1 MCTSGQVLPLIG
13 IFWCIYFQS
22 PLLFFIFRALPFL
35 PINNLLLTSRMKI
48 LYFLG
53 LFTSLLTL
61 TTAQAQ
67 TPTIDQSIA
76 MKSVS
81 NPQLS
86 PDGKWVAYTVTR
98 TNWDENAYDTDIW
111 LVNTATS
118 ERFQL
123 TRSKKSNSSPSWS
136 PDGRWIAFLSTRDDK
151 SQLYLISPYG
161 GEAKPL
167 TKFETGVNSFKW
179 SPSGKQLIFTATV
192 PDAKADKDRKDKYS
206 DYEVVRDDYKM
217 VHLYLL
223 DSLDSDKPASPK
235 PLTKGIGFSVGSF
248 SISPD
253 GRKIAFDATRNPDL
267 INGHTSDLYLLTL
280 GDTTT
285 RKLVALKGPD
295 TNPVW
300 SPDGKQLA
308 FNTANE
314 NEAYFYSNRLIA
326 IVSAEGGSPKLLSN
340 AFDEN
345 ANLLEWTPSGILF
358 SGFQKT
364 SSHLFRLDP
373 ATQKIDQLTKPDNL
387 LASQFSFS
395 KDYRQVAFLA
405 AQPNQYAEVQTSTLP
420 VFAPKS
426 LTDMGTQLAPYKTAT
441 REVVSWKSIDGA
453 TIEGIL
459 VKPANYDPSR
469 KYPLLVVIHGG
480 PTGIDLPSISPDRYY
495 PVELFA
501 AKGALVLR
509 PNYRGSAGYG
519 SSFRALNV
527 KNLGLGD
534 YDDVISGV
542 DFLINKGMVDKDKV
556 GAMGWSQGGYISAF
570 ITTYSDRFKATSVG
584 AGISNWATYYQNTDI
599 TPFTRQYLQG
609 TPWDNADIYQKTSPI
624 SYVNR
629 AKTPT
634 LIQHGELDRRVPIA
648 NAYELRLALE
658 DKGVPVKMV
667 VYKGF
672 GHGITK
678 PKSMRQVM
686 EENYRWFSKYIWG
699 ESL

>member
-1 MCTSGQVLPLIG
+1 MKS
-13 IFWCIYFQS
+13 IYF
-22 PLLFFIFRALPFL
+22 LYLLPFL
-35 PINNLLLTSRMKI
+35 VS
-48 LYFLG
+48 
-53 LFTSLLTL
+53 FTPAW
-61 TTAQAQ
+61 AQA
-67 TPTIDQSIA
+67 PSIVQSID

-86 PDGKWVAYTVTR
+86 PDGKWVAYTVTK

-111 LVNTATS
+111 LANTTTGDQ
-118 ERFQL
+118 FQL
-123 TRSKKSNSSPSWS
+123 TNSKKSNSSPAWS
-136 PDGRWIAFLSTRDDK
+136 PDGKWLAFLSTRDDK
-151 SQLYLISPYG
+151 SQLYVISPTG
-161 GEAKPL
+161 GEARPL
-167 TKFETGVNSFKW
+167 SKFETGVTTFKW
-179 SPSGKQLIFTATV
+179 SPTGKQIVFSATV
-192 PDAKADKDRKDKYS
+192 PDGKLDKERKEKYS

-223 DSLDSDKPASPK
+223 DSLTNEKPAQAK
-235 PLTKGIGFSVGSF
+235 ALTKGIGFSVGSF
-248 SISPD
+248 VVSPD
-253 GRKIAFDATRNPDL
+253 GKKIAFDASKNPDL
-267 INGHTSDLYLLTL
+267 INGHTSDLYVLTL
-280 GDTTT
+280 GDTVTT
-285 RKLVALKGPD
+285 KIVSLKGPD
-295 TNPVW
+295 QNPVW
-300 SPDGKQLA
+300 SPDGKQIA
-308 FNTANE
+308 FTTANE
-314 NEAYFYSNRLIA
+314 NEFYFYTNRLIA
-326 IVSAEGGSPKLLSN
+326 TVPATGGTPKILSN
-340 AFDEN
+340 TFDEN
-345 ANLLEWTPSGILF
+345 ANLLEWTADGILF

-364 SSHLFRLDP
+364 AAHLFRLDP
-373 ATQKIDQLTKPDNL
+373 ATLKTERLTKPDNL
-387 LASQFSFS
+387 IANQFSFS
-395 KDYRQVAFLA
+395 KDGQQMAFVGAL
-405 AQPNQYAEVQTSTLP
+405 PNQYSEIQTSS
-420 VFAPKS
+420 VRHFAPK
-426 LTDMGTQLAPYKTAT
+426 TITTMGKQLAPFSISS
-441 REVVSWKSIDGA
+441 REVISWKSVDGNM
-453 TIEGIL
+453 IEGIL
-459 VKPANYDPSR
+459 IKPANFDPTR

-480 PTGIDLPSISPDRYY
+480 PTGIDLPSVTADRYY
-495 PVELFA
+495 PIEQFT

-519 SSFRALNV
+519 SKFRSLNV

-542 DFLINKGMVDKDKV
+542 DYLITKGIVDKDKV

-624 SYVNR
+624 TYVSR

-658 DKGVPVKMV
+658 DKGIPVKMV

-678 PKSMRQVM
+678 PKPMRQVM

-699 ESL
+699 ENL

>member
-1 MCTSGQVLPLIG
+1 MKSLYSLI
-13 IFWCIYFQS
+13 
-22 PLLFFIFRALPFL
+22 LLSYLINSHGAL
-35 PINNLLLTSRMKI
+35 
-48 LYFLG
+48 
-53 LFTSLLTL
+53 
-61 TTAQAQ
+61 AQA
-67 TPTIDQSIA
+67 PTIDQSIS

-86 PDGKWVAYTVTR
+86 PDGKWVAYTVTK
-98 TNWDENAYDTDIW
+98 TNWDDNAYDTDIW
-111 LVNTATS
+111 LANTTTS
-118 ERFQL
+118 DRFQL
-123 TRSKKSNSSPSWS
+123 TNSKKSNNSPAWS
-136 PDGRWIAFLSTRDDK
+136 PDGKWLAFLSTRDEK
-151 SQLYLISPYG
+151 SQLYVISPSG
-161 GEAKPL
+161 GEARPL
-167 TKFETGVNSFKW
+167 TKFETGVTAFKW
-179 SPSGKQLIFTATV
+179 SPTGKQIIFSATV
-192 PDAKADKDRKDKYS
+192 PDAKTDKDRKEKYS

-223 DSLDSDKPASPK
+223 DSLANEKPSQGKA
-235 PLTKGIGFSVGSF
+235 LTKGIGFSVGSF
-248 SISPD
+248 VVSPD
-253 GRKIAFDATRNPDL
+253 GKKIAFDASKNPDL
-267 INGHTSDLYLLTL
+267 INSHTSDLYVLTL
-280 GDTTT
+280 GDTMT
-285 RKLVALKGPD
+285 RKIVSLKGPD
-295 TNPVW
+295 QNPVW
-300 SPDGKQLA
+300 SPDGKQIA
-308 FNTANE
+308 FTTANE
-314 NEAYFYSNRLIA
+314 NEFYFYTNRLIA
-326 IVSAEGGSPKLLSN
+326 TVPATGGTPKIITN
-340 AFDEN
+340 TFDEN
-345 ANLLEWTPSGILF
+345 ANLLEWTPDGILF
-358 SGFQKT
+358 SGYQKT
-364 SSHLFRLDP
+364 TAHLFKIDP
-373 ATQKIDQLTKPDNL
+373 ATQKTDRLTKPDNL
-387 LASQFSFS
+387 IATQFSFS
-395 KDYRQVAFLA
+395 KDGRQMAFLGA
-405 AQPNQYAEVQTSTLP
+405 LPNQYAEIQTSAVA
-420 VFAPKS
+420 VFSPKM
-426 LTDMGTQLAPYKTAT
+426 LTDMGAQLASFKIAT
-441 REVVSWKSIDGA
+441 REVISWKSIDGNV
-453 TIEGIL
+453 IEGIL
-459 VKPANYDPSR
+459 IKPANYDPAH

-480 PTGIDLPSISPDRYY
+480 PTGIDLPSVTADRNY
-495 PVELFA
+495 PVEQFT

-519 SSFRALNV
+519 GKFRALNV

-542 DFLINKGMVDKDKV
+542 DYLIGKGLVDKDKV

-624 SYVNR
+624 SYINR

-678 PKSMRQVM
+678 PKPMRQVM

>member
-1 MCTSGQVLPLIG
+1 MK
-13 IFWCIYFQS
+13 
-22 PLLFFIFRALPFL
+22 PFYS
-35 PINNLLLTSRMKI
+35 LLLLS
-48 LYFLG
+48 
-53 LFTSLLTL
+53 SLLWATRTL
-61 TTAQAQ
+61 AQA
-67 TPTIDQSIA
+67 PTIDQSISL
-76 MKSVS
+76 KSVS

-111 LVNTATS
+111 LANTATS
-118 ERFQL
+118 ERYQL
-123 TRSKKSNSSPSWS
+123 TRSKKSNSSPAWS
-136 PDGRWIAFLSTRDDK
+136 PDGKWIAFLSTRDDK

-161 GEAKPL
+161 GEARPL
-167 TKFETGVNSFKW
+167 TKFETGVTAFKW
-179 SPSGKQLIFTATV
+179 SPTGKQLIFSATV

-223 DSLDSDKPASPK
+223 DSLDNEKPMQPK
-235 PLTKGIGFSVGSF
+235 PLTKGIGFSVGNF
-248 SISPD
+248 VVSPD
-253 GRKIAFDATRNPDL
+253 GRKIAFDASKNPDL
-267 INGHTSDLYLLTL
+267 INNHTSDLYVLTL
-280 GDTTT
+280 GDTVTH
-285 RKLVALKGPD
+285 KIVSLKGPD
-295 TNPVW
+295 LDPVW
-300 SPDGKQLA
+300 SPDGQQIA
-308 FNTANE
+308 FITANE
-314 NEAYFYSNRLIA
+314 NEFFFYSNRLIA
-326 IVSAEGGSPKLLSN
+326 TVPATGGTPKILTN
-340 AFDEN
+340 TFDEN
-345 ANLLEWTPSGILF
+345 ANLLVWTPTGILF
-358 SGFQKT
+358 SGYQKT
-364 SSHLFRLDP
+364 TAHLFRLEP
-373 ATQKIDQLTKPDNL
+373 ATQKITRITKPDNL
-387 LASQFSFS
+387 IATQFSFS
-395 KDYRQVAFLA
+395 KDGQQMAFVAAL
-405 AQPNQYAEVQTSTLP
+405 PNQYAEVQVSP
-420 VFAPKS
+420 VQSFVPKT
-426 LTDMGTQLAPYKTAT
+426 LTDMGSQLAAFKTAR
-441 REVVSWKSIDGA
+441 REVISWQSVDGN

-459 VKPANYDPSR
+459 IKPINFDPAR

-480 PTGIDLPSISPDRYY
+480 PTGIDLPSVTADRYY
-495 PVELFA
+495 PVEQFI

-519 SSFRALNV
+519 SKFRALNV

-542 DFLINKGMVDKDKV
+542 DYLISKGMVDKDKV

-609 TPWDNADIYQKTSPI
+609 TPWDNAAIYQKTSPI
-624 SYVNR
+624 SYINR

-634 LIQHGELDRRVPIA
+634 LIQHGELDKRVPIA

-699 ESL
+699 ETM

>member
-1 MCTSGQVLPLIG
+1 MKS
-13 IFWCIYFQS
+13 IYS
-22 PLLFFIFRALPFL
+22 LV
-35 PINNLLLTSRMKI
+35 LLTCLVSSQVA
-48 LYFLG
+48 L
-53 LFTSLLTL
+53 
-61 TTAQAQ
+61 AQA
-67 TPTIDQSIA
+67 PTIDQSIS

-111 LVNTATS
+111 LANATTGD
-118 ERFQL
+118 RFQV
-123 TRSKKSNSSPSWS
+123 THSKKSNSSPAWS
-136 PDGRWIAFLSTRDDK
+136 PDGKWLAFLSTRDDK
-151 SQLYLISPYG
+151 SQLYVISPSG
-161 GEAKPL
+161 GEARPL
-167 TKFETGVNSFKW
+167 TKFETGVSSFKW
-179 SPSGKQLIFTATV
+179 SPTGKQIIFSATV
-192 PDAKADKDRKDKYS
+192 PDAKTDKERKEKYS

-223 DSLDSDKPASPK
+223 DSLANEKPSQGKA
-235 PLTKGIGFSVGSF
+235 LTKGIAFSVGSF
-248 SISPD
+248 VVSPD
-253 GRKIAFDATRNPDL
+253 GKKIAFDASKNPDL
-267 INGHTSDLYLLTL
+267 INGHTSDLYVLTL

-285 RKLVALKGPD
+285 RKIVSLKGPD
-295 TNPVW
+295 QSPVW
-300 SPDGKQLA
+300 SPDGQQIA
-308 FNTANE
+308 FTTANE
-314 NEAYFYSNRLIA
+314 NEAYFYTNRLIA
-326 IVSAEGGSPKLLSN
+326 TVSASGGTPKILTN
-340 AFDEN
+340 TFDEN
-345 ANLLEWTPSGILF
+345 ANLLEWTPDGILF

-364 SSHLFRLDP
+364 TAHLFKMDP
-373 ATQKIDQLTKPDNL
+373 ATQKIDRLTKPDNL
-387 LASQFSFS
+387 MATQFSFS
-395 KDYRQVAFLA
+395 KDGRQMAFVGVL
-405 AQPNQYAEVQTSTLP
+405 PNQYAEVQVST
-420 VFAPKS
+420 VQAFAPKI
-426 LTDMGTQLAPYKTAT
+426 LTDMGAQLAPFKIAT
-441 REVVSWKSIDGA
+441 REVVSWKSVDGNV
-453 TIEGIL
+453 IEGIL
-459 VKPANYDPSR
+459 IKPANYDPAR

-480 PTGIDLPSISPDRYY
+480 PTGIDLPSVTADRNY
-495 PVELFA
+495 PVEQFT

-519 SSFRALNV
+519 SKFRALNV

-542 DFLINKGMVDKDKV
+542 DYLINKGIVDKDKV

-624 SYVNR
+624 TYVNR

-634 LIQHGELDRRVPIA
+634 LIQHGELDKRVPIA

-699 ESL
+699 ETL

>member
-1 MCTSGQVLPLIG
+1 
-13 IFWCIYFQS
+13 
-22 PLLFFIFRALPFL
+22 
-35 PINNLLLTSRMKI
+35 MKS
-48 LYFLG
+48 LYFLA
-53 LFTSLLTL
+53 LLAYL
-61 TTAQAQ
+61 ASPDFALAQA
-67 TPTIDQSIA
+67 PSIVQSID

-86 PDGKWVAYTVTR
+86 PDGKWVAYTVTK

-111 LVNTATS
+111 LANTTTGDQ
-118 ERFQL
+118 FQL
-123 TRSKKSNSSPSWS
+123 TNSKKSNSSAAWS
-136 PDGRWIAFLSTRDDK
+136 PDGKWLAFLSTRDDK

-161 GEAKPL
+161 GEARPL
-167 TKFETGVNSFKW
+167 TKFETGVTSFKW
-179 SPSGKQLIFTATV
+179 SPTGKQIVFSATV
-192 PDAKADKDRKDKYS
+192 PDSKVDKERKEKYS

-223 DSLDSDKPASPK
+223 DSLTNEKPSQGKA
-235 PLTKGIGFSVGSF
+235 LTKGIGFSVGSF
-248 SISPD
+248 VISPD
-253 GRKIAFDATRNPDL
+253 GKKIAFDASKNPDL
-267 INGHTSDLYLLTL
+267 INGHTSDLYVLTL
-280 GDTTT
+280 GDTIT
-285 RKLVALKGPD
+285 RKIVSLKGPD
-295 TNPVW
+295 QNPVW
-300 SPDGKQLA
+300 SPDGQQIA
-308 FNTANE
+308 FTTANE
-314 NEAYFYSNRLIA
+314 NEFYFYTNRLIA
-326 IVSAEGGSPKLLSN
+326 TVSATGGTPKILTN
-340 AFDEN
+340 TFDEN
-345 ANLLEWTPSGILF
+345 ANLLEWTADGILF

-364 SSHLFRLDP
+364 AAHLFRIDP
-373 ATQKIDQLTKPDNL
+373 TTLKTERLTKPDNL
-387 LASQFSFS
+387 MATQFSFS
-395 KDYRQVAFLA
+395 KDGQQMAFVGAL
-405 AQPNQYAEVQTSTLP
+405 PNQYAEIQTSSVRT
-420 VFAPKS
+420 FAPKT
-426 LTDMGTQLAPYKTAT
+426 LTTMSKQLAPFKIST
-441 REVVSWKSIDGA
+441 REVVSWKSVDGNV
-453 TIEGIL
+453 IEGIL
-459 VKPANYDPSR
+459 IKPANFDPAR

-480 PTGIDLPSISPDRYY
+480 PTGIDLPSITADRYY
-495 PVELFA
+495 PIEQFT

-519 SSFRALNV
+519 SKFRALNV

-542 DFLINKGMVDKDKV
+542 DYLIGKGIVDKDKV

-624 SYVNR
+624 SYVSR

-678 PKSMRQVM
+678 PKPMRQVM

-699 ESL
+699 ENL

>member
-1 MCTSGQVLPLIG
+1 MKLRYQLAQLI
-13 IFWCIYFQS
+13 
-22 PLLFFIFRALPFL
+22 LLV
-35 PINNLLLTSRMKI
+35 SMRMT
-48 LYFLG
+48 F
-53 LFTSLLTL
+53 
-61 TTAQAQ
+61 AQ

-98 TNWDENAYDTDIW
+98 TNWEENAYDTDIW
-111 LVNTATS
+111 LASTVSN

-123 TRSKKSNSSPSWS
+123 TRSKKSNSSPAWS
-136 PDGRWIAFLSTRDDK
+136 PDGKWIAFLSTRDDK
-151 SQLYLISPYG
+151 SQVYIISPSG
-161 GEAKPL
+161 GEARPL
-167 TKFETGVNSFKW
+167 TKFETGVTAFEW
-179 SPSGKQLIFTATV
+179 SPTGKQIVFSATV
-192 PDAKADKDRKDKYS
+192 PDAKTDKDRKEKYS

-223 DSLDSDKPASPK
+223 DSLDNEKPSQGKA
-235 PLTKGIGFSVGSF
+235 LTKGIGFSVGSF
-248 SISPD
+248 AVSPD
-253 GRKIAFDATRNPDL
+253 GKKIAFDASKNPDL
-267 INGHTSDLYLLTL
+267 VNSHTSDLYVLTL
-280 GDTTT
+280 GDTVTH
-285 RKLVALKGPD
+285 RIVSLKGPD
-295 TNPVW
+295 QNPVW
-300 SPDGKQLA
+300 SPDGKQIA
-308 FNTANE
+308 FTTANE
-314 NEAYFYSNRLIA
+314 NDYYFYTNRLIA
-326 IVSAEGGSPKLLSN
+326 TVPATGGTPKVLTSP
-340 AFDEN
+340 FDEN
-345 ANLLEWTPSGILF
+345 ANLFEWTSDGILF
-358 SGFQKT
+358 GGYQKT
-364 SSHLFRLDP
+364 TAHLYRLNP
-373 ATQKIDQLTKPDNL
+373 TTQKIDRLTKPDNL

-395 KDYRQVAFLA
+395 KDGRQMAFVSAL
-405 AQPNQYAEVQTSTLP
+405 PNQYAEIQTSALLA
-420 VFAPKS
+420 FAPKT
-426 LTDMGTQLAPYKTAT
+426 LTDMGKQLVPFKTAT
-441 REVVSWKSIDGA
+441 REVISWKSVDGNM
-453 TIEGIL
+453 IEGIL
-459 VKPANYDPSR
+459 IKPAKYDPAK

-480 PTGIDLPSISPDRYY
+480 PTGIDLPSVTADRYY

-519 SSFRALNV
+519 AKFRALNV

-542 DFLINKGMVDKDKV
+542 DYLIGKGMVDKDRV

-624 SYVNR
+624 SYISR

-699 ESL
+699 ESM

>member
-1 MCTSGQVLPLIG
+1 MKS
-13 IFWCIYFQS
+13 IYFFA
-22 PLLFFIFRALPFL
+22 LLVYLASS
-35 PINNLLLTSRMKI
+35 TSI
-48 LYFLG
+48 L
-53 LFTSLLTL
+53 
-61 TTAQAQ
+61 AQA
-67 TPTIDQSIA
+67 PSIVQSID

-86 PDGKWVAYTVTR
+86 PDGKWVAYTVTK

-111 LVNTATS
+111 LANIATGDQ
-118 ERFQL
+118 FQL
-123 TRSKKSNSSPSWS
+123 TNSKKSNSSPAWS
-136 PDGRWIAFLSTRDDK
+136 PDGKWLAFLSTRDDK
-151 SQLYLISPYG
+151 SQLYIISPTG
-161 GEAKPL
+161 GEARPL
-167 TKFETGVNSFKW
+167 SKFETGVTTFKW
-179 SPSGKQLIFTATV
+179 SPTGKQIVFSATV
-192 PDAKADKDRKDKYS
+192 PDSKVDKERKEKYS

-223 DSLDSDKPASPK
+223 DSLTNEKPAQAK
-235 PLTKGIGFSVGSF
+235 ALTKGIGFSVGSF
-248 SISPD
+248 VVSPD
-253 GRKIAFDATRNPDL
+253 GKKIAFDASKNPDL
-267 INGHTSDLYLLTL
+267 INGHTSDLYVLAL
-280 GDTTT
+280 GDTITH
-285 RKLVALKGPD
+285 KIVSLKGPD
-295 TNPVW
+295 QNPVW
-300 SPDGKQLA
+300 SPDGQKIA
-308 FNTANE
+308 FTTANE
-314 NEAYFYSNRLIA
+314 NEFYFYTNRLIA
-326 IVSAEGGSPKLLSN
+326 TVSASGGTPKILTN
-340 AFDEN
+340 TFDEN
-345 ANLLEWTPSGILF
+345 ANLLEWTADGILF

-364 SSHLFRLDP
+364 AAHLFRIDP
-373 ATQKIDQLTKPDNL
+373 ATQKTERLTKPDNL
-387 LASQFSFS
+387 MATQFSFS
-395 KDYRQVAFLA
+395 KDGQHMAFVGA
-405 AQPNQYAEVQTSTLP
+405 MPNQYAEIQTSSVRT
-420 VFAPKS
+420 FAPKT
-426 LTDMGTQLAPYKTAT
+426 LTTMGKQLAPFKIST
-441 REVVSWKSIDGA
+441 REVVSWKSADGNM
-453 TIEGIL
+453 IEGIL
-459 VKPANYDPSR
+459 IKPANFDPAH

-480 PTGIDLPSISPDRYY
+480 PTGIDLPSVTADRYY
-495 PVELFA
+495 PIEQFT

-519 SSFRALNV
+519 SKFRSLNV

-542 DFLINKGMVDKDKV
+542 DYLISKGFVDKDKV

-624 SYVNR
+624 TYVSK

-678 PKSMRQVM
+678 PKPMRQVM

-699 ESL
+699 ENL